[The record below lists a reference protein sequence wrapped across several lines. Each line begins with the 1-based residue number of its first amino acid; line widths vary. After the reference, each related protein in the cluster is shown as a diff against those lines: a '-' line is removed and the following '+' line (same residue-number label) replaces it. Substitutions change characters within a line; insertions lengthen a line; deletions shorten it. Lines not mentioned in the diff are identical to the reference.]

1 MATEDLFSTDEWM
14 ALREAPH
21 LVAMATALAGSSGM
35 FGTIGEMFTTAKIL
49 YEGAASSHELIRL
62 LTSKEEMDG
71 ARESVEVT
79 VKAGD
84 PAHVKE
90 SLQAAALARVRQAME
105 ALRVRSPEDAVP
117 YRAWLQS
124 IAQRIA
130 ESSKEGGFLGFGGER
145 VSAGERDFLAKLQIA
160 VA

>member
-1 MATEDLFSTDEWM
+1 MATDDLFSTDEWM

-35 FGTIGEMFTTAKIL
+35 FGTVGEMVTTAKIL

-71 ARESVEVT
+71 ARESVKAT
-79 VKAGD
+79 VKAGGSM
-84 PAHVKE
+84 HMKE
-90 SLQAAALARVRQAME
+90 SLQAAALKRVHEAMA
-105 ALRVRSPEDAVP
+105 ALKARSPEDAVH

-145 VSAGERDFLAKLQIA
+145 VSAGERDFLAQLQIA